1 MITKLLLSIIL
12 LPFRAALELLPAID
26 PPDVSGLVASM
37 APVFQLGGWA
47 NNFVPLSEAV
57 TLLGVMMTAF
67 AAITVVRATL
77 WVLTK
82 AHILGGSS

>member
-1 MITKLLLSIIL
+1 MITKLLLTIIL
-12 LPFRAALELLPAID
+12 APFRAALALLPAID
-26 PPDVSGLVASM
+26 PPDVAGLVSAM